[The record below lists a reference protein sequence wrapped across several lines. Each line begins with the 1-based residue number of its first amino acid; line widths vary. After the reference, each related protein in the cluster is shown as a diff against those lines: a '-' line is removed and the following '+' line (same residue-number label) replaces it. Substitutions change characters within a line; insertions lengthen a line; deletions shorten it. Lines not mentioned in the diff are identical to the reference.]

1 MKFHFFF
8 FSEEERKAKEEQQRL
23 LEAELGKTFSEF
35 FRFLRERDFAKHFFS
50 FSAKERERIR
60 QLQRET
66 QKAKEAMDFDKLDY
80 EGDDYEKSPAA
91 QGKKIS

>member
-1 MKFHFFF
+1 MISRNI
-8 FSEEERKAKEEQQRL
+8 FS
-23 LEAELGKTFSEF
+23 
-35 FRFLRERDFAKHFFS
+35 S

-91 QGKKIS
+91 QGRNFVKLVKFP